1 MSAATQMERAYEF
14 RANLERWS
22 VSLDDRLSEAYRN
35 IIFVLL
41 MNIVVGGLYSPGTPV
56 DTGFARNSWVV
67 GIGGVGVFRQPDQ
80 PADRHATVTLTADA
94 EGQAILADVRIG
106 DEVHITSNCAYM
118 MALEEGH
125 SGQAPT
131 GMVWLALS
139 ASQQI
144 VDATVA
150 EMLS

>member
-1 MSAATQMERAYEF
+1 MSATTQAQRAYEF
-14 RANLERWS
+14 RANLERWTA
-22 VSLDDRLSEAYRN
+22 SLDDRLSEAYRN

-67 GIGGVGVFRQPDQ
+67 GIGGVGAFRQPQQ
-80 PADRHATVTLTADA
+80 PEDRHATVALTADA
-94 EGQAILADVRIG
+94 EGQSVLVDVRIG
-106 DEVHITSNCAYM
+106 DEVHLTSNCAYIQ
-118 MALEEGH
+118 ALEDGH

-144 VDATVA
+144 VDQVVA